1 VSYQDNEGHVHIS
14 VVHGGFWLKPDRL
27 TGRGHSPP
35 KPSQTFSHY
44 PARTALAEGSFC
56 RLGAVDSSGWAFCL
70 VKTPIEHK
78 RD

>member
-1 VSYQDNEGHVHIS
+1 MSYQDNEGHVHIS

-27 TGRGHSPP
+27 TGVGISPAN
-35 KPSQTFSHY
+35 PSQTFSRD
-44 PARTALAEGSFC
+44 PARTVLPEGGFC
-56 RLGAVDSSGWAFCL
+56 WVGVMELTDGAFSL